1 MNFRKI
7 FFTLICLLLISISFS
22 QELLIPLNDDYE
34 MEVQAAAYNSDY
46 RFHTAVKSWSEY
58 QFRDILNIDSLNKS
72 QYFVR
77 DFNKRWKDIAWNS
90 IFNTDF
96 IGLKSDDY
104 YIAINPIVDFQ
115 VGRDGS
121 KNTRSTHAALK
132 LKEP

>member
-1 MNFRKI
+1 M
-7 FFTLICLLLISISFS
+7 LISNSFS
-22 QELLIPLNDDYE
+22 QELLIPLNDDYD

-96 IGLKSDDY
+96 IGFKSDDY

-115 VGRDGS
+115 VGKDCNKS
-121 KNTRSTHAALK
+121 NWVNTRGSEIK
-132 LKEP
+132 